1 MVLNEKFAVVI
12 SMNDAAIFAHAIKEN
27 SLGLFDPTTGD
38 VLKDPFIERLLPCTD
53 VVLSLIGLARINS
66 DMETIAKLNALQDLI
81 EMYNDDPKNLDF
93 VFDVAPVI
101 APEASAPEV
110 VKPLN
115 KFDRIKQI
123 KISKEALKKMNDNSA
138 LTPEELEAL
147 RSSGA
152 LGTDEAKRFND
163 DKKAAEDLHAK
174 NAEDLL
180 NGIIPAVV
188 NEVNNF
194 DIPGKTETVI
204 DVLNKKSTT
213 NQDKK
218 KTK

>member
-27 SLGLFDPTTGD
+27 SLGLFDPETGD

-81 EMYNDDPKNLDF
+81 EMFNDDPKILDF

-110 VKPLN
+110 VKPQT
-115 KFDRIKQI
+115 KFERIQAQKE
-123 KISKEALKKMNDNSA
+123 KNEALKKVNKDLGT
-138 LTPEELEAL
+138 LTPEELAAL
-147 RSSGA
+147 QSSGA

-174 NAEDLL
+174 NA
-180 NGIIPAVV
+180 
-188 NEVNNF
+188 
-194 DIPGKTETVI
+194 
-204 DVLNKKSTT
+204 
-213 NQDKK
+213 
-218 KTK
+218 